1 MGLGSGMAPLKGR
14 PRFTGT
20 DRVRQREEAV
30 AGRAV
35 GTLQASGPE
44 LGSGL
49 HQLWDLGHV
58 AGAPL
63 SLSLF
68 NRESGPR
75 PLPQRGW
82 LTY

>member
-1 MGLGSGMAPLKGR
+1 MAPLKEG

-20 DRVRQREEAV
+20 DWVKQREEAV
-30 AGRAV
+30 AERAMGR
-35 GTLQASGPE
+35 LQASGPE

-68 NRESGPR
+68 NCESGPC